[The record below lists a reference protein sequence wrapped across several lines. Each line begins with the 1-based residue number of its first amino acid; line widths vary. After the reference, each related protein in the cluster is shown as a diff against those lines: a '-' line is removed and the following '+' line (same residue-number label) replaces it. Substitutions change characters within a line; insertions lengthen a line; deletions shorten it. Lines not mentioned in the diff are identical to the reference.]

1 MRSLVHA
8 LCARVIFRI
17 LTGEVVKTVLV
28 NDFDSK
34 GLRVNIKV
42 ERLLSQFLERIE
54 DNSVR
59 NAEFAFLLLI
69 TLASMLSLLLNAE
82 LETVNL
88 MSIYFKLIFYFSY
101 SPI

>member
-42 ERLLSQFLERIE
+42 ERLLRQFLERIE

-59 NAEFAFLLLI
+59 DAEFAFAVIVCQFDGALDDI
-69 TLASMLSLLLNAE
+69 VTCTPVSLYAR
-82 LETVNL
+82 
-88 MSIYFKLIFYFSY
+88 
-101 SPI
+101 